1 MRGPTGPLL
10 VVFSR
15 QSDNHC
21 TARLHLSSAFDYVN
35 ERQFE
40 ACNRTCGLVEPRH
53 RHTLVD
59 QNDWQSR
66 QIDRMR
72 CHSSHQAA
80 LIFSTPETY
89 AQVHSYEAA

>member
-15 QSDNHC
+15 QSDNQC

-40 ACNRTCGLVEPRH
+40 ACNRTCGLVEPTTGIPWSIRM
-53 RHTLVD
+53 
-59 QNDWQSR
+59 
-66 QIDRMR
+66 IGKADR
-72 CHSSHQAA
+72 
-80 LIFSTPETY
+80 LIG
-89 AQVHSYEAA
+89 